1 LAERDLFLLD
11 PGLVHLNHGSFG
23 ACPRRVFEAYQG
35 WQRELER
42 RPVEFLARRLEGEL
56 TQARAAIA
64 AYVGAS
70 IDDVALSPN
79 ATSAL
84 NGVLRSLPLGSG
96 DEILTSEHEY
106 GGMELLLEF
115 VSRSTGARVVR
126 RAGTDAD
133 AIWSGATDLTRV
145 LFISHVTSPT
155 ALLFPVEEL
164 CRLAREAGVLSVVDG
179 AHGPGHVA
187 LDLERLG
194 ADFYAGNCHKWLC
207 APKGAGFLYA
217 RPECHELADPLVI
230 SWGYR
235 TDSTFAE
242 RHGWQG
248 TRDPAAHLAV
258 PAAIEFV
265 REHAR
270 GEESRALLQEAAG
283 RLASAGF
290 EPLAHAPSLQMAS
303 FRLPACEPE
312 DVQRRLLDEFGIEVL
327 VQAWNEQPLLR
338 VSVATYNTEEDLKQ
352 LEAALRQL
360 F

>member
-1 LAERDLFLLD
+1 MASSDLFLLD

-23 ACPRRVFEAYQG
+23 ACPRPVFDAYQG

-56 TQARAAIA
+56 TQVRAALA

-70 IDDVALSPN
+70 TGDLALSLN

-84 NGVLRSLPLGSG
+84 NGVLRSLPLGPG
-96 DEILTSEHEY
+96 DEILTTEHEY
-106 GGMELLLEF
+106 GAMELLLEF
-115 VSRSTGARVVR
+115 VSKSTGARIVR
-126 RAGTDAD
+126 RAGDDAE
-133 AIWSGATDLTRV
+133 AIWAGATERTRV
-145 LFISHVTSPT
+145 LFISHVTSLT
-155 ALLFPVEEL
+155 GLLFPVEEL
-164 CRLAREAGVLSVVDG
+164 CRRAREAGALSVVDG
-179 AHGPGHVA
+179 AHGPGQVE
-187 LDLERLG
+187 LDLGRLG

-217 RPECHELADPLVI
+217 RPECHELADPPVI
-230 SWGYR
+230 SWGHR
-235 TDSTFAE
+235 TESTFAE

-270 GEESRALLQEAAG
+270 AEESRALLQEAAG

-303 FRLPACEPE
+303 FRLPECEPE
-312 DVQRRLLDEFGIEVL
+312 DVQRRLLNEFGIEVL

-338 VSVATYNTEEDLKQ
+338 VSVAAYNTEEDLEQ
-352 LEAALRQL
+352 VEAALRRL
-360 F
+360 L